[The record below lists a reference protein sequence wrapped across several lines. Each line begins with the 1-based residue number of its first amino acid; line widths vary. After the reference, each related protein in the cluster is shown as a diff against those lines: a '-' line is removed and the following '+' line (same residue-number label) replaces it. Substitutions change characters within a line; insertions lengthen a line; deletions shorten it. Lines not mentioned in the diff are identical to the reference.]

1 MSRPAKSRQHRV
13 VLLADLLTAA
23 PPEAPALAFGG
34 QTWTFGELA
43 DDVARVATLVASR
56 TASGDRVALVGRN
69 RPAFVSALYGIPR
82 AGRVAVPLNQ
92 RLAPAE
98 LEAQV
103 DRVGAT
109 LVIGDLPGAVP
120 WAEWEA
126 EVAASAPDPDLP
138 GPAPEDPAWIL
149 FTSGTTGSPKG
160 AVLTQ
165 TSLLAAVEG
174 ANAARPVADDDV
186 YLFCFP
192 LCHVAAYNVAC
203 LHARGR
209 PVVLLEGFTVDDLP
223 RAVARHGVT
232 TLSLAP
238 TMLAMLLD
246 DPGFDFAAFASL
258 RQVAYGAS
266 AMAPD
271 LLRRG
276 TETLGVGFAQGY
288 GMTELSGNTVFL
300 DEAGHRSALTDRP
313 HLLRAAGRP
322 SPLAEVRIAP
332 DGQILVRGP
341 QVMAGYWDEPEAT
354 AATIVDGWLH
364 TGDLGEIDDEGYLY
378 VVDRAKDIVVTG
390 GENVSSREVED
401 ILSTHPAVGQVAV
414 VGVPDERW
422 GEAVCAVVV
431 PRNGAS
437 VTLEDLVDHTR
448 GVLGGFKQPR
458 RLVLVDELPTNASGK
473 VLKRDLRA
481 QVAAA
486 T

>member
-1 MSRPAKSRQHRV
+1 

-23 PPEAPALAFGG
+23 PPKAPALAFGD
-34 QTWTFGELA
+34 QAWTFDALA
-43 DDVARVATLVASR
+43 DDVTRVAALVAGR
-56 TASGDRVALVGRN
+56 TAPGDRVALIGRN
-69 RPAFVSALYGIPR
+69 RPGYLSALYGIPL

-103 DRVGAT
+103 RKVGAA
-109 LVIGDLPGAVP
+109 LVVSDLPGAVP

-126 EVAASAPDPDLP
+126 EVAATAPEPDLP
-138 GPAPEDPAWIL
+138 RPAAGDPAWIL

-165 TSLLAAVEG
+165 ASILAAVQG

-209 PVVLLEGFTVDDLP
+209 PVVLMEGFDGGALP
-223 RAVARHGVT
+223 GLVARHRVT

-246 DPGFDFAAFASL
+246 DPGFDSGAFATL

-266 AMAPD
+266 SMAPD

-276 TETLGVGFAQGY
+276 TDALGVGFAQGY
-288 GMTELSGNTVFL
+288 GMTELSGNAVFL
-300 DEAGHRSALTDRP
+300 DEAGHRAALGDSP
-313 HLLRAAGRP
+313 HLLRAAGHP
-322 SPLAEVRIAP
+322 SPLAEVRIAG
-332 DGQILVRGP
+332 DGEIMVRGP
-341 QVMAGYWDEPEAT
+341 QVMAGYWEETAAT

-364 TGDLGEIDDEGYLY
+364 TGDLGEMDADGYLY
-378 VVDRAKDIVVTG
+378 VLDRAKDIVVTG

-401 ILSTHPAVGQVAV
+401 VLSTHPAVGQVAV
-414 VGVPDERW
+414 IGVPDARW

-431 PRNGAS
+431 ARNGTV
-437 VTLEDLVDHTR
+437 VTLEDLVAHTR
-448 GVLGGFKQPR
+448 GVLGGFKKPR

-481 QVAAA
+481 QVVADG
-486 T
+486 

>member
-1 MSRPAKSRQHRV
+1 M
-13 VLLADLLTAA
+13 LLAELLTAA
-23 PPEAPALAFGG
+23 PADAPALAFADR
-34 QTWTFGELA
+34 TWTFGELA
-43 DDVARVATLVASR
+43 DDVARVASLVAER
-56 TASGDRVALVGRN
+56 TAPGDRVALVGRN
-69 RPAFVSALYGIPR
+69 RPAYLSALYGIPL

-98 LEAQV
+98 LESQIA
-103 DRVGAT
+103 RVGAT
-109 LVIGDLPGAVP
+109 MVVGDGPDAIP
-120 WAEWEA
+120 WTDWEA
-126 EVAASAPDPDLP
+126 AVAAISPDPGLP
-138 GPAPEDPAWIL
+138 RPAPHDPAWIL

-165 TSLLAAVEG
+165 ASLLAAVAG
-174 ANAARPVADDDV
+174 ANTARPVAADDV
-186 YLFCFP
+186 YLYCFP

-209 PVVLLEGFTVDDLP
+209 PVVLMEGFDATALP
-223 RAVARHGVT
+223 AVVAQHGVT
-232 TLSLAP
+232 TMSLAP

-246 DPGFDFAAFASL
+246 DPGFRATPFASL

-266 AMAPD
+266 SMPPD

-276 TETLGVGFAQGY
+276 TEALGVGFAQGY
-288 GMTELSGNTVFL
+288 GMTELSGNAVFL
-300 DEAGHRSALTDRP
+300 DEDGHRAALTDRP

-322 SPLAEVRIAP
+322 SPAAEVRLGA
-332 DGQILVRGP
+332 DGEILVRGP

-401 ILSTHPAVGQVAV
+401 VLSTHPAVGQVAV
-414 VGVPDERW
+414 IGVPDDRW

-437 VTLEDLVDHTR
+437 VTLEGLVEHTR

-473 VLKRDLRA
+473 VLKRELRA
-481 QVAAA
+481 EVVSDA
-486 T
+486 